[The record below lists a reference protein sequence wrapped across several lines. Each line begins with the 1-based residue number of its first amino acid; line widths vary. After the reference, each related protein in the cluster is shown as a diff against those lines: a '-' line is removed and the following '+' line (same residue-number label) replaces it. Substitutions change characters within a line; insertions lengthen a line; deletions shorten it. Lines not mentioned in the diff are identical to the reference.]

1 MRQLFSVLIKAMT
14 KTFYA
19 PDLYR
24 KPSCSSANTHT
35 AAKDS
40 QEAHRYLRKL
50 CLLPISGMLL
60 SMWLCILFF
69 LTRAEDGRNILSMGF
84 AMSLLVLAWTLF
96 LLHRLTAQLADFTLS
111 LCRTIDRMTEG
122 DACPDAGS
130 DKETLKSRINCRLLR
145 LYQIMQ
151 TQKHAAE
158 KEYQKLQQLITDI
171 SHQVKTPVSN
181 LMLVTDTLL
190 TRPGSAEEQTVF
202 LKGLKNQTD
211 KLHFLFQALLK
222 TSQLETG
229 AIQLQKSDTSLYAT
243 IAQALSGILCQA
255 GHKHLSVTVSCP
267 EALCLPHDRIWTSEA
282 LFNLL
287 DNAVKYTPEG
297 GSIRVSAELWEMYAK
312 IDITDTGIG
321 IPESSHAAIFRR
333 FYREHEVHNIPGVG
347 IGLYLTRKIVTLQ
360 GGYVIVASA
369 PGEGSTF
376 SVFLPRH
383 F

>member
-1 MRQLFSVLIKAMT
+1 MNPFYHKAAG
-14 KTFYA
+14 A
-19 PDLYR
+19 PADPR
-24 KPSCSSANTHT
+24 IS
-35 AAKDS
+35 AKDS
-40 QEAHRYLRKL
+40 GETHRYLRKL
-50 CLLPISGMLL
+50 CLLPVCGMLL
-60 SMWLCILFF
+60 SMWFCILFF
-69 LTRAEDGRNILSMGF
+69 CTRSGYHRPLLSMG
-84 AMSLLVLAWTLF
+84 LALSFLALGWTLF
-96 LLHRLTAQLADFTLS
+96 LLWLLEERLSAFTS
-111 LCRTIDRMTEG
+111 DLCRTIDRMTEG
-122 DACPDAGS
+122 GTCPDAGS

-158 KEYQKLQQLITDI
+158 KEHQKLQQLITDI

-255 GHKHLSVTVSCP
+255 DHKHLSVTVNCP
-267 EALCLPHDRIWTSEA
+267 EELCLPHDRTWTSEA

-297 GSIRVSAELWEMYAK
+297 GSIRISAELWEMYAK